1 MSPPI
6 LALHRFSM
14 SRLAE
19 LHRAE
24 KELYRE
30 TMAYY
35 AAIRRPRLEW
45 TTFALAATM
54 SFLVTLHMFGVGFF
68 NYRIE
73 GEWLTA
79 AWWICLAPFTSL
91 DTFLARARHPM
102 PAAFFAFFGRIY
114 EKFAMQERAWQ
125 LLVVLMLP
133 VTARFAIAVVRA
145 MSS

>member
-1 MSPPI
+1 
-6 LALHRFSM
+6 M

-54 SFLVTLHMFGVGFF
+54 SILVTAHMFGIGLAD
-68 NYRIE
+68 YQSE
-73 GEWLTA
+73 GSWVA
-79 AWWICLAPFTSL
+79 AGWWICLALFTNL
-91 DTFLARARHPM
+91 DTLLAKARHPM

-125 LLVVLMLP
+125 LIVVLMLP
-133 VTARFAIAVVRA
+133 ITARFVIAALRA
-145 MSS
+145 TSR